1 MAFKLPIPGGL
12 KKDQKSVDKAGA
24 SLKADAKPG
33 DSLSNLSQSPL
44 NKPAPKPAAKSGGGF
59 NLFGFGKQTPVAPKK
74 VPGPITT
81 AQTTSQTTQ
90 QGPATNSGFS
100 ATANKTQKIAAAVAA
115 TKVTKPKKV
124 TKGAFKLPII
134 GDKPLINQLIVL
146 LVIAAIF
153 VFLAIAATVYY
164 QIKKDHASTYTNI
177 TSQLQFHTQRL
188 AKSGGLAARG
198 DAVSF
203 PQLQDSRDEFQ
214 RYLDTLNNGG
224 EAFSTQVPSARVSE
238 ELTSRLEELTK
249 RFADSSNAA
258 TSILA
263 AKTDLTD
270 LSRNIAQVR
279 SGAEE
284 LAALSQD
291 LTGLMQQ
298 SGASPA
304 QILKVNRLTF
314 YAERLGRGSAEILG
328 SDIIDPEVPFLMG
341 KDTNDF
347 RELIKALESGSD
359 ALGITALRDGD
370 TKVRVAKLREQFL
383 SFEQNIQP
391 ILGNVQ
397 KLVSARQS
405 GRALQQGSEQLL
417 GNVEQMQQAL
427 AAEKNSFPLLL
438 ALLFGLLA
446 LATLALLAVVF
457 LGDARRRAAESEAE
471 NKRNQE
477 AILRLL
483 NEMGDLA
490 DGDLTI
496 RAKVTEDITGA
507 IADSMNYTIDEL
519 RTLVTGVN
527 NASNSVSVRS
537 QQAQAVSVQLLD
549 AAEKQSKEIQN
560 TTQDVLRVAETL
572 TLVSASAEES
582 SQVAMRSLAAADK
595 GRMAVQN
602 SITGMNDIREQIQ
615 ETSKRIKRLGESSQE
630 IGEIVE
636 LISDITE
643 QTNVLALNAAI
654 QAASAGEAGRG
665 FSVVAEE
672 VQRLAE
678 RSGEATKQIG
688 AIVKTIQADTQDAVA
703 AMEKSTTG
711 VVEGAKLSDAAG
723 QALSEIDL
731 VTKNL
736 AGLIQKIS
744 DDTQTQAT
752 SANKVARN
760 MQDILEINRQTSVGT
775 QQTATSIKD
784 LADVASDLKASVSG
798 FKL

>member
-1 MAFKLPIPGGL
+1 MALKLPSL
-12 KKDQKSVDKAGA
+12 MNKDNKKSGMPSSAATAAAVSKSPDSFLAKLFGRKKNSPNASAVAVSKPSGAGFGPSTGTGSTTGTQSRKIKADVAAAKLTKAG
-24 SLKADAKPG
+24 D
-33 DSLSNLSQSPL
+33 QSE
-44 NKPAPKPAAKSGGGF
+44 GF
-59 NLFGFGKQTPVAPKK
+59 NL
-74 VPGPITT
+74 PILG
-81 AQTTSQTTQ
+81 SRPIEQ
-90 QGPATNSGFS
+90 QLPILLG
-100 ATANKTQKIAAAVAA
+100 IAALF
-115 TKVTKPKKV
+115 
-124 TKGAFKLPII
+124 GALTI
-134 GDKPLINQLIVL
+134 G
-146 LVIAAIF
+146 AIF
-153 VFLAIAATVYY
+153 LDAKNRSNIATL
-164 QIKKDHASTYTNI
+164 TNI
-177 TSQLQFHTQRL
+177 TSQLQYHSQRL
-188 AKSGGLAARG
+188 AKSAGLSARG
-198 DAVSF
+198 DLASF
-203 PQLQDSRDEFQ
+203 PQLQDSREQFEI
-214 RYLDTLNNGG
+214 YLKVLNEGG
-224 EAFSTQVPSARVSE
+224 DAFNTTVSSANLSE
-238 ELTSRLEELTK
+238 ELTSRLAELSK
-249 RFADSSNAA
+249 RFADASSAA
-258 TSILA
+258 VAILA
-263 AKTDLTD
+263 AKTDLSD

-279 SGAEE
+279 AGSEE
-284 LAALSQD
+284 LAELSQD

-298 SGASPA
+298 SGAPPA
-304 QILKVNRLTF
+304 QVLKVNRLTF
-314 YAERLGRGSAEILG
+314 LSERLGRGSAEILG
-328 SDIIDPEVPFLMG
+328 GEIIDPTVPFLMG

-359 ALGITALRDGD
+359 ALGIAALRDAD
-370 TKVRVAKLREQFL
+370 SKAKVTKLRD
-383 SFEQNIQP
+383 SFNKFEENIKP
-391 ILGNVQ
+391 ILGSVQ

-405 GRALQQGSEQLL
+405 GRVLQQGSDQLL
-417 GNVEQMQQAL
+417 NNVEQLQNAL
-427 AAEKNSFPLLL
+427 AVERRNLPLIL
-438 ALLFGLLA
+438 AFVFGAIA
-446 LATLALLAVVF
+446 LMFLGLIAAVF
-457 LGDARRRAAESEAE
+457 LTDARKRAAKSEAE

-527 NASNSVSVRS
+527 NASTSVSAKS

-549 AAEKQSKEIQN
+549 AAEKQSKEIQD
-560 TTQDVLRVAETL
+560 TTQQVLGVAKTL
-572 TLVSASAEES
+572 TSVSSDAEES
-582 SQVAMRSLAAADK
+582 SQVAMRSLAASDK
-595 GRMAVQN
+595 GRLAVQN
-602 SITGMNDIREQIQ
+602 SIAGMNDIRDQIQ

-723 QALSEIDL
+723 QALSEIDT
-731 VTKNL
+731 VTKSL
-736 AGLIQKIS
+736 ANLIQRIS
-744 DDTQTQAT
+744 TDTQAQAL
-752 SANKVARN
+752 SANKVAQN
-760 MQDILEINRQTSVGT
+760 MQDILEINRQTTSGT
-775 QQTATSIKD
+775 QQTASSIKE

>member
-1 MAFKLPIPGGL
+1 MASQTPLPSSPKKPDAPKVKKEGGL
-12 KKDQKSVDKAGA
+12 
-24 SLKADAKPG
+24 
-33 DSLSNLSQSPL
+33 
-44 NKPAPKPAAKSGGGF
+44 AA
-59 NLFGFGKQTPVAPKK
+59 LLGFGKKQTLASTAKTVAAP
-74 VPGPITT
+74 
-81 AQTTSQTTQ
+81 ATTQ
-90 QGPATNSGFS
+90 VAASPEATKTSTNFS
-100 ATANKTQKIAAAVAA
+100 ASANQTQKIAATVAA
-115 TKVTKPKKV
+115 NKINKTQKLSGT
-124 TKGAFKLPII
+124 AFKVPII
-134 GDKPLINQLIVL
+134 GDKPLESQLITL
-146 LVIAAIF
+146 LVVAAIF
-153 VFLAIAATVYY
+153 AVLALLALGYDRVKAGHGAAYN
-164 QIKKDHASTYTNI
+164 NI
-177 TSQLQFHTQRL
+177 TAQMQYHTQRL
-188 AKSGGLAARG
+188 AKAGGSAARG
-198 DAVSF
+198 DVTSF
-203 PQLQDSRDEFQ
+203 AQLQSSSEEFKV
-214 RYLDTLNNGG
+214 LLKTLNEGG
-224 EAFSTQVPSARVSE
+224 DALGTSVPPAGASDETV
-238 ELTSRLEELTK
+238 SRLDELNK
-249 RFADSSNAA
+249 RYTDTANASTA
-258 TSILA
+258 ILA

-279 SGAEE
+279 TGADEMAQ
-284 LAALSQD
+284 LAQD

-298 SGASPA
+298 KGVPPA
-304 QILKVNRLTF
+304 QILKVDRLTF
-314 YAERLGRGSAEILG
+314 LSERLARGAAEILG
-328 SDIIDPEVPFLMG
+328 ADVIGPEVPFLLG

-347 RELIKALESGSD
+347 RELVKALESGSD
-359 ALGITALRDGD
+359 TLGVAAFRDADG
-370 TKVRVAKLREQFL
+370 KAQVAKLREQF
-383 SFEQNIQP
+383 SAFEKNIQP

-397 KLVSARQS
+397 KLVAARQS
-405 GRALQQGSEQLL
+405 GRSLQQGSEQLL
-417 GNVEQMQQAL
+417 SSVEKLQGAIATQKSIL
-427 AAEKNSFPLLL
+427 PLLL
-438 ALLFGLLA
+438 ALLFGLLT
-446 LATLALLAVVF
+446 LATLALLAIVF

-549 AAEKQSKEIQN
+549 AAEKQSKGIQA
-560 TTQDVLRVAETL
+560 TTQDVLLVAQTL
-572 TLVSASAEES
+572 TSVSASADES
-582 SQVAMRSLAAADK
+582 AQVAMRSLAAASK
-595 GRMAVQN
+595 GRVAVQN
-602 SITGMNDIREQIQ
+602 SIAGMNDIRDQIQ

-703 AMEKSTTG
+703 AMEKSTAG
-711 VVEGAKLSDAAG
+711 VVDGAKLSDAAG
-723 QALSEIDL
+723 QALTEIDA

-736 AGLIQKIS
+736 AALIQRIS
-744 DDTQTQAT
+744 VDAQTQAT
-752 SANKVARN
+752 SANKVAGN
-760 MQDILEINRQTSVGT
+760 MQSMLEINRQTTIGT
-775 QQTATSIKD
+775 QQTATSIRD